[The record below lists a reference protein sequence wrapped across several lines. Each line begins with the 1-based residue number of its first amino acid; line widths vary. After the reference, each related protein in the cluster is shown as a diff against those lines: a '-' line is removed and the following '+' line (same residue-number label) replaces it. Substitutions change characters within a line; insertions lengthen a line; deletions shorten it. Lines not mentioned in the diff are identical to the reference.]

1 MQEKKISALAL
12 LRILEENSDE
22 EHPLTQP
29 QLLNLVDTIY
39 HITLDRRTLYSNIEM
54 LQEFGYDIATYS
66 ETGRGYYLR
75 KRQFE
80 PSQIY
85 LLCNA
90 IHASN
95 FIPQKSS
102 KELIDKLLSTQS
114 RYFKEDFRS
123 TVFVENNKKK
133 ENKEFF
139 LNIELLAEA
148 IREKKSVSFSYMKYD
163 TNKQLVDRRSEP
175 YVFSPYYLV
184 CNLDKTYMI
193 GKSKNH
199 NELTHFRV
207 DRMKRLKKVDEPYI
221 KLNKKEDP
229 YEYARN
235 KIYMYKGNEERI
247 VIKCDMNI
255 LDDVIDTFG
264 KDIRIIANGDN
275 FVAHV
280 KSAKEGMVYFA
291 LQYAKHLEVL
301 KPTDLRAEI
310 TDVLKQ
316 ALKNYK

>member
-1 MQEKKISALAL
+1 MAL
-12 LRILEENSDE
+12 LKILEEYSDE
-22 EHPLTQP
+22 DHPLTQP
-29 QLLNLVDTIY
+29 KLLELIDTIY
-39 HITLDRRTLYSNIEM
+39 HVTLDRRTLYSNIEM
-54 LQEFGYDIATYS
+54 LQDFGYDISSYS
-66 ETGRGYYLR
+66 ENGKGYYLR
-75 KRQFE
+75 ERQFE

-90 IHASN
+90 IHASH

-114 RYFKEDFRS
+114 KYFKNDFKS

-139 LNIELLAEA
+139 LNVELLSEA
-148 IREKKSVSFSYMKYD
+148 IREKKAVSFAYLKYD
-163 TNKQLVDRRSEP
+163 LDKRLVERRDDP

-184 CNLDKTYMI
+184 YNLDRTYLI

-199 NELTHFRV
+199 KDFTHFRV
-207 DRMKRLKKVDEPYI
+207 DRMKKLKISDEPYI
-221 KLNKKEDP
+221 KLTKREDP
-229 YEYARN
+229 YEYAKN
-235 KIYMYKGNEERI
+235 KIYMYNGDEESI
-247 VIKCDMNI
+247 VIKCKMNI

-264 KDIRIIANGDN
+264 QGIRLIADGDS

-291 LQYAKHLEVL
+291 LQYAKYLEVL
-301 KPTDLRAEI
+301 EPEDLRKEIAE
-310 TDVLKQ
+310 VLKQ

>member
-12 LRILEENSDE
+12 LKILEEYTDE
-22 EHPLTQP
+22 DHPLTQP
-29 QLLNLVDTIY
+29 RLLELIETIY
-39 HITLDRRTLYSNIEM
+39 HVTLDRRTLYSNIEM
-54 LQEFGYDIATYS
+54 LQDFGYDISSYS
-66 ETGRGYYLR
+66 ENGKGYYLR
-75 KRQFE
+75 ERQFE

-90 IHASN
+90 IHASH

-114 RYFKEDFRS
+114 KYFKNDFKS
-123 TVFVENNKKK
+123 TVFVENNRKK

-139 LNIELLAEA
+139 LNVELLAEA
-148 IREKKSVSFSYMKYD
+148 IREKKSVSFVYLKYD
-163 TNKQLVDRRSEP
+163 IDKKLVERREDP

-184 CNLDKTYMI
+184 YNLDKTYLI
-193 GKSKNH
+193 AKSKNH
-199 NELTHFRV
+199 KDFTHFRV
-207 DRMKRLKKVDEPYI
+207 DRIKKLKISDEPYI
-221 KLNKKEDP
+221 RLNKKEDP
-229 YEYARN
+229 YEYANN
-235 KIYMYKGNEERI
+235 KIYMYHGDENS
-247 VIKCDMNI
+247 IKIRCKMNI

-264 KDIRIIANGDN
+264 KDIRLVADGDN

-291 LQYAKHLEVL
+291 LQYAKYLEVL
-301 KPTDLRAEI
+301 EPEDLRKEI
-310 TDVLKQ
+310 TEVLKQ

>member
-12 LRILEENSDE
+12 LKILEEYTDE
-22 EHPLTQP
+22 DHPLTQP
-29 QLLNLVDTIY
+29 RLLELIETIY
-39 HITLDRRTLYSNIEM
+39 HVTLDRRTLYSNIEM
-54 LQEFGYDIATYS
+54 LQDFGYDISSYS
-66 ETGRGYYLR
+66 ENGKGYYLR
-75 KRQFE
+75 ERQFE

-90 IHASN
+90 IHASH

-114 RYFKEDFRS
+114 KYFKNDFKS

-139 LNIELLAEA
+139 LNVELLSEA
-148 IREKKSVSFSYMKYD
+148 IREKKAVSFAYLKYD
-163 TNKQLVDRRSEP
+163 LDKQLVERREDP
-175 YVFSPYYLV
+175 YIFSPYYLV
-184 CNLDKTYMI
+184 YNLDRTYLI

-199 NELTHFRV
+199 KDFTHFRV
-207 DRMKRLKKVDEPYI
+207 DRMKKLKISDEPYI
-221 KLNKKEDP
+221 KLSKKEDP
-229 YEYARN
+229 YEYAKN
-235 KIYMYKGNEERI
+235 KIYMYNGDEESI
-247 VIKCDMNI
+247 AIKCRMNI

-264 KDIRIIANGDN
+264 KGIRLIADGDS

-291 LQYAKHLEVL
+291 LQYAKYLEVL
-301 KPTDLRAEI
+301 EPEDLRKEI
-310 TDVLKQ
+310 TEVLKQ

>member
-12 LRILEENSDE
+12 LKILEEYSDE
-22 EHPLTQP
+22 DHPLTQP
-29 QLLNLVDTIY
+29 KLLELIDTIY
-39 HITLDRRTLYSNIEM
+39 HVTLDRRTLYSNIEM
-54 LQEFGYDIATYS
+54 LQDFGYDISSYS
-66 ETGRGYYLR
+66 ENGKGYYLR
-75 KRQFE
+75 ERQFE

-90 IHASN
+90 IHASH

-114 RYFKEDFRS
+114 KYFKNDFKS

-139 LNIELLAEA
+139 LNVELLSEA
-148 IREKKSVSFSYMKYD
+148 IREKKAVSFAYLKYD
-163 TNKQLVDRRSEP
+163 LDKRLVERRDDP

-184 CNLDKTYMI
+184 YNLDRTYLI

-199 NELTHFRV
+199 KDFTHFRV
-207 DRMKRLKKVDEPYI
+207 DRMKKLKISDEPYI
-221 KLNKKEDP
+221 KLTKREDP
-229 YEYARN
+229 YEYAKN
-235 KIYMYKGNEERI
+235 KIYMYNGDEESI
-247 VIKCDMNI
+247 VIKCKMNI

-264 KDIRIIANGDN
+264 KGIRLIADGDS

-291 LQYAKHLEVL
+291 LQYAKYLEVL
-301 KPTDLRAEI
+301 EPEDLRKEIAE
-310 TDVLKQ
+310 VLKQ

>member
-12 LRILEENSDE
+12 LKILEEYSDE
-22 EHPLTQP
+22 DHPLTQP
-29 QLLNLVDTIY
+29 KLLELIDTIY
-39 HITLDRRTLYSNIEM
+39 HVSLDRRTLYSNIEM
-54 LQEFGYDIATYS
+54 LQDFGYDISSYS
-66 ETGRGYYLR
+66 ENGKGYFLR
-75 KRQFE
+75 ERQFE

-90 IHASN
+90 IHASH

-114 RYFKEDFRS
+114 KYFKNDFKS

-139 LNIELLAEA
+139 LNVELLSEA
-148 IREKKSVSFSYMKYD
+148 IREKKSVSFAYLKYD
-163 TNKQLVDRRSEP
+163 MDKQLVERRDDP

-184 CNLDKTYMI
+184 YNLDKTYLI

-199 NELTHFRV
+199 KDFTHFRV
-207 DRMKRLKKVDEPYI
+207 DRIKKLKISDEPYI
-221 KLNKKEDP
+221 RLNKKEDP
-229 YEYARN
+229 YEYAKN
-235 KIYMYKGNEERI
+235 KIYMYNGDEESI
-247 VIKCDMNI
+247 AIKCKMNI

-264 KDIRIIANGDN
+264 KGIRLIADGDG

-291 LQYAKHLEVL
+291 LQYAKYLEVL
-301 KPTDLRAEI
+301 EPEDLRKEI
-310 TDVLKQ
+310 TEVLKQ

>member
-12 LRILEENSDE
+12 LRILEEHSDE
-22 EHPLTQP
+22 EHQLTQP

-66 ETGRGYYLR
+66 ETGKGYYLR
-75 KRQFE
+75 ERQFE

-90 IHASN
+90 IHSSN

-102 KELIDKLLSTQS
+102 KELIEKLLSTQS
-114 RYFKEDFRS
+114 NYFKNDFKS
-123 TVFVENNKKK
+123 TVFVENNRKK

-148 IREKKSVSFSYMKYD
+148 IREKKSVSFSYLRYNTD
-163 TNKQLVDRRSEP
+163 KQLVDRRPEP
-175 YVFSPYYLV
+175 YIISPYYLV
-184 CNLDKTYMI
+184 YNQDKVYLI

-199 NELTHFRV
+199 EDFTHFRV
-207 DRMKRLKKVDEPYI
+207 DRMKKLKKVDEPYI
-221 KLNKKEDP
+221 KLKKKEDP
-229 YEYARN
+229 YEYAKN
-235 KIYMYKGNEERI
+235 KIYMFHGDEENV
-247 VIKCDMNI
+247 VIRCDMRI

-264 KDIRIIANGDN
+264 KDIRIIAGDDS

-301 KPTDLRAEI
+301 EPEDLRNEI
-310 TDVLKQ
+310 KGVLKQ
-316 ALKNYK
+316 ALNNYK